1 MNKFPSISG
10 KYLRYW
16 SLLWEQN
23 CEVLMHAWSAIETV
37 NSPRGQKGYP
47 KWSRGLH
54 ANLEKREWKLMLA
67 NSWKY
72 NGSNSLSFEYHLE
85 DHFIDIQVFSITW
98 AALCLPGGESLP
110 VTCNPSTSR
119 SERMQPTSSPKKPLP
134 KIMNARHLSGGK
146 RSKDS
151 IDTKTMREKKEI
163 YRPPVGSKLELAVF
177 WLLVCCS

>member
-1 MNKFPSISG
+1 MS
-10 KYLRYW
+10 
-16 SLLWEQN
+16 
-23 CEVLMHAWSAIETV
+23 
-37 NSPRGQKGYP
+37 
-47 KWSRGLH
+47 
-54 ANLEKREWKLMLA
+54 
-67 NSWKY
+67 
-72 NGSNSLSFEYHLE
+72 LE

-98 AALCLPGGESLP
+98 AALCFPGGESLP

-151 IDTKTMREKKEI
+151 IDTKTMTEKKEI

-177 WLLVCCS
+177 WLLVCFS